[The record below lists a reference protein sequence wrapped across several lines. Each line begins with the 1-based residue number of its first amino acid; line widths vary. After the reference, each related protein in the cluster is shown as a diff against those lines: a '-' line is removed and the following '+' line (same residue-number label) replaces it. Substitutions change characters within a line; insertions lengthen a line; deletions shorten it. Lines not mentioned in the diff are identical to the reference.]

1 MFRPSTLN
9 QFSTE
14 GQLPSPRHAT
24 WVGYPETRRGPYF
37 CTVACRRS
45 STIEH
50 MVELK
55 GSLNGIGLPAIV
67 QLIGEL
73 RHSGC
78 LELSKGSAHGVLD
91 FDDGRLVAADF
102 ADEHGMQAVA
112 TLSLE
117 LADGEFT
124 LAAGA
129 PTHERTLD

>member
-1 MFRPSTLN
+1 
-9 QFSTE
+9 
-14 GQLPSPRHAT
+14 
-24 WVGYPETRRGPYF
+24 
-37 CTVACRRS
+37 
-45 STIEH
+45 

-55 GSLNGIGLPAIV
+55 GSLSGIGLPAVV

-73 RHSGC
+73 RHSGG

-102 ADEHGMQAVA
+102 ADENCMQALA

-117 LADGEFT
+117 LADGEFA

-129 PTHERTLD
+129 PTHERTIDLGSKEVQAYLGRVTSGEDITRVAK